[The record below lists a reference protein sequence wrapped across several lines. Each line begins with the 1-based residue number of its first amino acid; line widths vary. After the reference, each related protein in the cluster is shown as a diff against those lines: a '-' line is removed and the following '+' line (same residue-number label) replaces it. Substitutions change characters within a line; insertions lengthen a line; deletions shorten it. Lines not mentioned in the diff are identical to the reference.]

1 MQIKL
6 NRKDNSSSQ
15 NNISDDKNCSLEQ
28 IYRENYALMLNYGLN
43 ISNDI
48 DLVEDCIQ
56 DVFVKLSVGDSLQ
69 SINSP
74 RAYLLIS
81 LRHTL
86 YNKLQSA
93 SERTKCSDFDEQF
106 LLVPDTDD
114 LFDTMFPDSDQ
125 RIRLKNCLKKAL
137 AQLTSQQKHV
147 IYLRYI
153 KNLSHKEV
161 ADIMEINVQSS
172 MNLITRTLVKI
183 RDLFK
188 KEHLL
193 LLLQLFHIMNHY

>member
-1 MQIKL
+1 MQMKY
-6 NRKDNSSSQ
+6 NSKDNPSSK
-15 NNISDDKNCSLEQ
+15 NIISDGKNCSLEQ
-28 IYRENYALMLNYGLN
+28 LYRDNYALMLNYGLN

-56 DVFVKLSVGDSLQ
+56 DVFVKLSVNDSWR

-86 YNKLQSA
+86 YNKLQSL

-106 LLVPDTDD
+106 LVIPDSDD

-125 RIRLKNCLKKAL
+125 RLRLKKCLNKAVG
-137 AQLTSQQKHV
+137 QLTTQQKHA

-161 ADIMEINVQSS
+161 AEIMEINVQSS

-183 RDLFK
+183 RELFK

-193 LLLQLFHIMNHY
+193 LLLQLFHIINHC